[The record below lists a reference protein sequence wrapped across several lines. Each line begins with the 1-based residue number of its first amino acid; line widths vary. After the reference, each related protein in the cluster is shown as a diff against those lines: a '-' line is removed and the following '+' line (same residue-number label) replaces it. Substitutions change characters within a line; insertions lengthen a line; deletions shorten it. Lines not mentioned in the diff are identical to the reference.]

1 MIDDLVTKGCTEPYR
16 MFTSRAEFRLLLR
29 QDNCDLR
36 LTPLAAELGLASG
49 ERVRRV
55 REKAS
60 ELARALHWGRGAVHQ
75 GVKIDHWFRRVENTW
90 EMLPEDLKQEFHV
103 ELWPLIETELKYEG
117 HLQRQQVQVERM
129 ARHENKRIPAA
140 LDYTQIR
147 GLKKEA
153 QVNFTRIR
161 PTTLGQAGRIS
172 GITPADVA
180 ILAVWMEK
188 GSKGAP
194 ASAGTA
200 SPGAR
205 EEAG

>member
-1 MIDDLVTKGCTEPYR
+1 
-16 MFTSRAEFRLLLR
+16 
-29 QDNCDLR
+29 
-36 LTPLAAELGLASG
+36 
-49 ERVRRV
+49 
-55 REKAS
+55 
-60 ELARALHWGRGAVHQ
+60 
-75 GVKIDHWFRRVENTW
+75 
-90 EMLPEDLKQEFHV
+90 
-103 ELWPLIETELKYEG
+103 LKYEG

>member
-1 MIDDLVTKGCTEPYR
+1 MVDDLVTKGCTEPYR

-29 QDNCDLR
+29 QDNADLR
-36 LTPLAAELGLASG
+36 LTPLAADLGLAHG
-49 ERVRRV
+49 ERVDRIRH
-55 REKAS
+55 KQA
-60 ELARALHWGRGAVHQ
+60 ELERALRWARQAVHQ
-75 GVKIDHWFRRVENTW
+75 GVKLDHWFRRVENTA
-90 EMLPEDLKQEFHV
+90 EMLPDGLRGEFHV

-129 ARHENKRIPAA
+129 ARHEDKRIPAD

-161 PTTLGQAGRIS
+161 PATLGQASRIS

-180 ILAVWMEK
+180 ILAVWLEK
-188 GSKGAP
+188 GGRR
-194 ASAGTA
+194 TA
-200 SPGAR
+200 QSV
-205 EEAG
+205 ETEL

>member
-1 MIDDLVTKGCTEPYR
+1 V
-16 MFTSRAEFRLLLR
+16 
-29 QDNCDLR
+29 R
-36 LTPLAAELGLASG
+36 LTEG
-49 ERVRRV
+49 ERVRRG
-55 REKAS
+55 RGKQAG
-60 ELARALHWGRGAVHQ
+60 LARALHWGRGAVYE

-90 EMLPEDLKQEFHV
+90 EMLPAEIRQEFHV

-129 ARHENKRIPAA
+129 ARHEDKRIPVD
-140 LDYTQIR
+140 LDYSSIR

-161 PTTLGQAGRIS
+161 PATLGQAGRIS

-188 GSKGAP
+188 GGPKGPKEP
-194 ASAGTA
+194 AACAEALPEEKAG
-200 SPGAR
+200 
-205 EEAG
+205 